1 MNATHRPSTESLF
14 RRVLGAPKTRAGLGA
29 VALLGLHVLFML
41 LWRVEPLF
49 GQRGGST
56 FFANP
61 LHAVTILLAGAF
73 AIAAGAL
80 ALFAVIRRKDLSIVL
95 FVIIAYSL
103 FVAAFALGEVLS
115 PH

>member
-1 MNATHRPSTESLF
+1 MNATHGPSTEPQW
-14 RRVLGAPKTRAGLGA
+14 RRVLGGPTTREGLVA
-29 VALLGLHVLFML
+29 LALLGLHLLFML

-49 GQRGGST
+49 GLRGGRT

-95 FVIIAYSL
+95 FAIIVYGL
-103 FVAAFALGEVLS
+103 FVGAFGLGEVLS